1 MTMFGRQAPLFQE
14 LPLGQTQDFVK
25 WYQWPARYRFEPQ
38 EISTDFNLRLPDQST
53 SLADLRMRSV
63 AVFGLGAVGGEIL
76 SSLAKLGVGRLIAVD
91 PDHYEGGSWQTQ
103 PALPQ
108 DTGHPKAWIQGRRAH
123 AKNPAVELWSGTGR
137 AQVIP
142 LSLLRDVDLF
152 VSAGDNLDLLVWA
165 GNLAAALAKPLV
177 QGAVHGPIWTAIV
190 RCFSPAVPTAPC
202 PGCLLASRE
211 WQQLT
216 VRYGC
221 DPASAEPAH
230 PEQNAQPTRTLPVL
244 CITAAQL
251 AVVESVKKL
260 LTLDEYSLQSE
271 EISYCL
277 LTHQLLRSELPR
289 NPRCRCPHER
299 WETIDVGEP
308 PSRASL
314 SSLASTIG
322 CQKSECQ
329 VRGEAHWFSKVLCQ
343 ACGKSTPVRRF
354 ARAFGMGLGGCRCG
368 GALIASPVEA
378 HSVLPGKD
386 VEACWEKPLPELGL
400 EPGEALGV
408 SSGDGWTYFFLPGEP
423 GLELAQPT
431 VAEGVTHYL
440 EGQVHYG

>member
-1 MTMFGRQAPLFQE
+1 MTMFERQATLFQE
-14 LPLGQTQDFVK
+14 LRKGQSQDVVR
-25 WYQWPARYRFEPQ
+25 WYCWPPDYLLEPPQ
-38 EISTDFNLRLPDQST
+38 LSADFNLGLPDECS
-53 SLADLRMRSV
+53 SLADLQMRSV

-76 SSLAKLGVGRLIAVD
+76 SSLAKLGLGRLMAVD
-91 PDHYEGGSWQTQ
+91 PDYYEESSWQTQ

-123 AKNPAVELWSGTGR
+123 AKNPAVELWSGIGR
-137 AQVIP
+137 AQAIP

-165 GNLAAALAKPLV
+165 GNLAGALGKPLV
-177 QGAVHGPIWTAIV
+177 QGAVHGPTWTAIV
-190 RCFSPAVPTAPC
+190 RCFDPAVATAPC

-221 DPASAEPAH
+221 DPSSAELAH
-230 PEQNAQPTRTLPVL
+230 PRRKAQSTRTLPAL
-244 CITAAQL
+244 CATASQL

-289 NPRCRCPHER
+289 NPDCRCPHER
-299 WETIDVGEP
+299 WETIDVGEA
-308 PSRASL
+308 PSRVSL
-314 SSLASTIG
+314 SSLASSIG
-322 CQKSECQ
+322 CQKSKCQ
-329 VRGEAHWFSKVLCQ
+329 VRGEAHWLSEVLCQ
-343 ACGKSTPVRRF
+343 ACGKSSPVRRF
-354 ARAFGMGLGGCRCG
+354 ARTFGMGLGTCRCG
-368 GALIASPVEA
+368 GALIASPVGA
-378 HSVLPGKD
+378 RSILPWKD

-408 SSGDGWTYFFLPGEP
+408 SSGDGWTYFFLPGQP

-431 VAEGVTHYL
+431 VAEGVNHYPG
-440 EGQVHYG
+440 GQENYG